1 MRRPPPGSRFT
12 TRRWPQAS
20 QFASRA
26 RELGLEA
33 IPLEQDRVR
42 LLRRILAGK
51 PVSLWGVSRHADQLL
66 ANGIMR
72 EHGYRAQLALRH
84 QGYQPITPGCGQA
97 SRMAAAMSRVASDQW
112 PIAFA
117 EMAAGRSS
125 LCEASQR
132 EKMDRATI
140 CWSFTLAG
148 ALDPHVRAAART
160 EILAASFVSRSDNPF
175 ASCVASNIETRP

>member
-1 MRRPPPGSRFT
+1 MTDLSRRTFMAAAAAVPLLGACRVHAATAARIALYDPTLAAG
-12 TRRWPQAS
+12 S

-148 ALDPHVRAAART
+148 GA
-160 EILAASFVSRSDNPF
+160 
-175 ASCVASNIETRP
+175 